1 MTSSTPNWHVR
12 QWRDLAR
19 GPEYLPPHLTVST
32 ARAASPSPVTASTV
46 LVGPKSDWRGS
57 DLATSAPPPRST
69 IPLTRLLDAVED
81 AQRSDVHARVSG
93 HLNHDKVFVP
103 LRTMPVAAAAAASE
117 LRPVPPIAP
126 KSAGAEHD
134 GVATAAARPSV
145 SSLPGT
151 VPLPPPAPDVALVGT
166 ASALVRSMR
175 PDRAAAL
182 LYRLNEDLGH
192 DTALLARVLV
202 AGRCFDQVI
211 QEFKSFS
218 PLLSAIKSVYDQVTD
233 QYEHDLSDL
242 DQLKRQL
249 LAATALHQEKAA
261 EHRSWRSK
269 YRAAAA
275 ERDKL
280 AQQVA
285 ALTAQLQTLQVV
297 PEDVREADAN
307 LGVDESRPCHDG
319 ATLLDDGADGMQG
332 RDAENTGSPAE
343 ELADLGDV
351 EAAADREDHGGPELD
366 GAVD

>member
-32 ARAASPSPVTASTV
+32 ARAASPPRVTAAAV
-46 LVGPKSDWRGS
+46 LAGPKSDWRGS
-57 DLATSAPPPRST
+57 DTAPPRST
-69 IPLTRLLDAVED
+69 VPLTRLLDAVED
-81 AQRSDVHARVSG
+81 AQRSDVRARVSG
-93 HLNHDKVFVP
+93 HLNHDKVFLP
-103 LRTMPVAAAAAASE
+103 LRTVPVAAATAAPAASSE
-117 LRPVPPIAP
+117 SRPVPPIAP
-126 KSAGAEHD
+126 KSAGADPGAAD
-134 GVATAAARPSV
+134 GVATAAARPAAASP
-145 SSLPGT
+145 PGNA
-151 VPLPPPAPDVALVGT
+151 PPAPDVALVGT

-182 LYRLNEDLGH
+182 LHRLNEELGH
-192 DTALLARVLV
+192 ETALLARVHV
-202 AGRCFDQVI
+202 ASRCFNQVI

-249 LAATALHQEKAA
+249 LAAAALHQDKAA
-261 EHRSWRSK
+261 EHRAWRSK

-280 AQQVA
+280 ARQVA

-297 PEDVREADAN
+297 PEDVLETDPDIGSDEA
-307 LGVDESRPCHDG
+307 RPGHDG
-319 ATLLDDGADGMQG
+319 ATLLDDGAEGMEG
-332 RDAENTGSPAE
+332 RDAEDAGPPEVLT
-343 ELADLGDV
+343 DLGDV
-351 EAAADREDHGGPELD
+351 EAAAYRDDGGEPGLV
-366 GAVD
+366 GAVN

>member
-32 ARAASPSPVTASTV
+32 ARAASPSRVTPAAV
-46 LVGPKSDWRGS
+46 PAGPKSDWRGS
-57 DLATSAPPPRST
+57 DLAPTAPPRST
-69 IPLTRLLDAVED
+69 VPLTRLLDAVED
-81 AQRSDVHARVSG
+81 AQRSDVRARVSG

-103 LRTMPVAAAAAASE
+103 LRTVPVAAATVALAASSE
-117 LRPVPPIAP
+117 SRPVPPIAP
-126 KSAGAEHD
+126 KSAGAEQVAAD
-134 GVATAAARPSV
+134 GAVTAAARHTVASP
-145 SSLPGT
+145 PGN
-151 VPLPPPAPDVALVGT
+151 VPLPPPALDVALVGT

-175 PDRAAAL
+175 PDRAATL
-182 LYRLNEDLGH
+182 LHRLNEELGH
-192 DTALLARVLV
+192 ETALLARVHV

-233 QYEHDLSDL
+233 QYEHDLNDL

-249 LAATALHQEKAA
+249 LAAAALHQEKAA

-269 YRAAAA
+269 YRAAAV

-280 AQQVA
+280 AQQVT

-297 PEDVREADAN
+297 PEDGRRRRATAERSVW
-307 LGVDESRPCHDG
+307 DEYI
-319 ATLLDDGADGMQG
+319 
-332 RDAENTGSPAE
+332 
-343 ELADLGDV
+343 
-351 EAAADREDHGGPELD
+351 
-366 GAVD
+366 